1 MRCDRKTMRLYAV
14 TDRAWVGQ
22 GTLGDQVEQALRGG
36 VTCVQLRE
44 KSLGVPAIL
53 VEAEEI
59 GALCRSYGVPF
70 LINDRV
76 EIALQC
82 GADGVHVGQKD
93 RAARE
98 VRRLLGP
105 NRILGV
111 SARTVEQAVQAERD
125 GADYLGVGAVFST
138 STKADAMPVSYETLQ
153 AICRAVSIPVVAI
166 GGIQREIFCPW
177 PEAAWMVWPWSPPFL
192 PRRMWKRPAG
202 SFGRFRRQ
210 WSGHRWA
217 VGSGRRQ
224 KYEDSTYHCRFRLQR
239 WGRHSGRY
247 QDHCRPT
254 HVCHE
259 RHYGPHR
266 PEYHRRIRGT
276 GDFSGFCGQ
285 TAGLHFHRH
294 PPGQRQNWHA
304 VRGGDHP
311 SCGGKAPAVWGQ
323 KRGGRFCDGVHQRNQ
338 SPFGGR
344 AQGPLG
350 GATAS
355 EYAW

>member
-22 GTLGDQVEQALRGG
+22 GTLGDQVEQALRGD

-166 GGIQREIFCPW
+166 GGIQRENLL
-177 PEAAWMVWPWSPPFL
+177 SL
-192 PRRMWKRPAG
+192 T
-202 SFGRFRRQ
+202 
-210 WSGHRWA
+210 
-217 VGSGRRQ
+217 GSG
-224 KYEDSTYHCRFRLQR
+224 
-239 WGRHSGRY
+239 
-247 QDHCRPT
+247 
-254 HVCHE
+254 V
-259 RHYGPHR
+259 
-266 PEYHRRIRGT
+266 
-276 GDFSGFCGQ
+276 
-285 TAGLHFHRH
+285 
-294 PPGQRQNWHA
+294 
-304 VRGGDHP
+304 
-311 SCGGKAPAVWGQ
+311 
-323 KRGGRFCDGVHQRNQ
+323 DGVALV
-338 SPFGGR
+338 SAIFAAPDVE
-344 AQGPLG
+344 
-350 GATAS
+350 TAS
-355 EYAW
+355 RELRALSEAMVRA

>member
-111 SARTVEQAVQAERD
+111 SARTVEQAVQVERD

-166 GGIQREIFCPW
+166 GGIQRENLL
-177 PEAAWMVWPWSPPFL
+177 SL
-192 PRRMWKRPAG
+192 AG
-202 SFGRFRRQ
+202 SG
-210 WSGHRWA
+210 
-217 VGSGRRQ
+217 V
-224 KYEDSTYHCRFRLQR
+224 
-239 WGRHSGRY
+239 
-247 QDHCRPT
+247 
-254 HVCHE
+254 
-259 RHYGPHR
+259 
-266 PEYHRRIRGT
+266 
-276 GDFSGFCGQ
+276 
-285 TAGLHFHRH
+285 
-294 PPGQRQNWHA
+294 
-304 VRGGDHP
+304 
-311 SCGGKAPAVWGQ
+311 
-323 KRGGRFCDGVHQRNQ
+323 DGVALV
-338 SPFGGR
+338 SAIFAAPDVE
-344 AQGPLG
+344 
-350 GATAS
+350 TAS
-355 EYAW
+355 RELRALSEAMVRA

>member
-70 LINDRV
+70 LINARV

-166 GGIQREIFCPW
+166 GGIQRENLL
-177 PEAAWMVWPWSPPFL
+177 SL
-192 PRRMWKRPAG
+192 AG
-202 SFGRFRRQ
+202 SG
-210 WSGHRWA
+210 
-217 VGSGRRQ
+217 V
-224 KYEDSTYHCRFRLQR
+224 
-239 WGRHSGRY
+239 
-247 QDHCRPT
+247 
-254 HVCHE
+254 
-259 RHYGPHR
+259 
-266 PEYHRRIRGT
+266 
-276 GDFSGFCGQ
+276 
-285 TAGLHFHRH
+285 
-294 PPGQRQNWHA
+294 
-304 VRGGDHP
+304 
-311 SCGGKAPAVWGQ
+311 
-323 KRGGRFCDGVHQRNQ
+323 DGVALV
-338 SPFGGR
+338 SAIFAAPDVE
-344 AQGPLG
+344 
-350 GATAS
+350 TAS
-355 EYAW
+355 RELRALSEAMVRA

>member
-82 GADGVHVGQKD
+82 GANGVHVGQKD

-166 GGIQREIFCPW
+166 GGIQRENLL
-177 PEAAWMVWPWSPPFL
+177 SL
-192 PRRMWKRPAG
+192 AG
-202 SFGRFRRQ
+202 SG
-210 WSGHRWA
+210 
-217 VGSGRRQ
+217 V
-224 KYEDSTYHCRFRLQR
+224 
-239 WGRHSGRY
+239 
-247 QDHCRPT
+247 
-254 HVCHE
+254 
-259 RHYGPHR
+259 
-266 PEYHRRIRGT
+266 
-276 GDFSGFCGQ
+276 
-285 TAGLHFHRH
+285 
-294 PPGQRQNWHA
+294 
-304 VRGGDHP
+304 
-311 SCGGKAPAVWGQ
+311 
-323 KRGGRFCDGVHQRNQ
+323 DGVALV
-338 SPFGGR
+338 SAIFAAPDVE
-344 AQGPLG
+344 
-350 GATAS
+350 TAS
-355 EYAW
+355 RELRALSEAMVRA

>member
-166 GGIQREIFCPW
+166 GGIQRENLL
-177 PEAAWMVWPWSPPFL
+177 SL
-192 PRRMWKRPAG
+192 AG
-202 SFGRFRRQ
+202 SG
-210 WSGHRWA
+210 
-217 VGSGRRQ
+217 V
-224 KYEDSTYHCRFRLQR
+224 
-239 WGRHSGRY
+239 
-247 QDHCRPT
+247 
-254 HVCHE
+254 
-259 RHYGPHR
+259 
-266 PEYHRRIRGT
+266 
-276 GDFSGFCGQ
+276 
-285 TAGLHFHRH
+285 
-294 PPGQRQNWHA
+294 
-304 VRGGDHP
+304 
-311 SCGGKAPAVWGQ
+311 
-323 KRGGRFCDGVHQRNQ
+323 DGVALV
-338 SPFGGR
+338 SAIFV
-344 AQGPLG
+344 LV
-350 GATAS
+350 
-355 EYAW
+355 

>member
-153 AICRAVSIPVVAI
+153 AICRAVSIPVMAI
-166 GGIQREIFCPW
+166 GGIQRENLL
-177 PEAAWMVWPWSPPFL
+177 SL
-192 PRRMWKRPAG
+192 AG
-202 SFGRFRRQ
+202 SG
-210 WSGHRWA
+210 
-217 VGSGRRQ
+217 V
-224 KYEDSTYHCRFRLQR
+224 
-239 WGRHSGRY
+239 
-247 QDHCRPT
+247 
-254 HVCHE
+254 
-259 RHYGPHR
+259 
-266 PEYHRRIRGT
+266 
-276 GDFSGFCGQ
+276 
-285 TAGLHFHRH
+285 
-294 PPGQRQNWHA
+294 
-304 VRGGDHP
+304 
-311 SCGGKAPAVWGQ
+311 
-323 KRGGRFCDGVHQRNQ
+323 DGVALV
-338 SPFGGR
+338 SAIFAAPDVE
-344 AQGPLG
+344 
-350 GATAS
+350 TAS
-355 EYAW
+355 RELRALSEAMVRA

>member
-1 MRCDRKTMRLYAV
+1 MRLYAV

-166 GGIQREIFCPW
+166 GGIQRENLL
-177 PEAAWMVWPWSPPFL
+177 SL
-192 PRRMWKRPAG
+192 AG
-202 SFGRFRRQ
+202 SG
-210 WSGHRWA
+210 
-217 VGSGRRQ
+217 V
-224 KYEDSTYHCRFRLQR
+224 
-239 WGRHSGRY
+239 
-247 QDHCRPT
+247 
-254 HVCHE
+254 
-259 RHYGPHR
+259 
-266 PEYHRRIRGT
+266 
-276 GDFSGFCGQ
+276 
-285 TAGLHFHRH
+285 
-294 PPGQRQNWHA
+294 
-304 VRGGDHP
+304 
-311 SCGGKAPAVWGQ
+311 
-323 KRGGRFCDGVHQRNQ
+323 DGVALV
-338 SPFGGR
+338 SAIFAAPDVE
-344 AQGPLG
+344 
-350 GATAS
+350 TAS
-355 EYAW
+355 RELRALSEAMVSA

>member
-166 GGIQREIFCPW
+166 GGIQRENLL
-177 PEAAWMVWPWSPPFL
+177 SL
-192 PRRMWKRPAG
+192 T
-202 SFGRFRRQ
+202 
-210 WSGHRWA
+210 
-217 VGSGRRQ
+217 GSG
-224 KYEDSTYHCRFRLQR
+224 
-239 WGRHSGRY
+239 
-247 QDHCRPT
+247 
-254 HVCHE
+254 V
-259 RHYGPHR
+259 
-266 PEYHRRIRGT
+266 
-276 GDFSGFCGQ
+276 
-285 TAGLHFHRH
+285 
-294 PPGQRQNWHA
+294 
-304 VRGGDHP
+304 
-311 SCGGKAPAVWGQ
+311 
-323 KRGGRFCDGVHQRNQ
+323 DGVAPV
-338 SPFGGR
+338 SAIFAAPDVE
-344 AQGPLG
+344 
-350 GATAS
+350 TAS
-355 EYAW
+355 RELRALSEAMVRA

>member
-1 MRCDRKTMRLYAV
+1 MRCDRKTVRLYAV

-70 LINDRV
+70 LINDCV

-166 GGIQREIFCPW
+166 GGIQRENLL
-177 PEAAWMVWPWSPPFL
+177 SL
-192 PRRMWKRPAG
+192 T
-202 SFGRFRRQ
+202 
-210 WSGHRWA
+210 
-217 VGSGRRQ
+217 GSG
-224 KYEDSTYHCRFRLQR
+224 
-239 WGRHSGRY
+239 
-247 QDHCRPT
+247 
-254 HVCHE
+254 V
-259 RHYGPHR
+259 
-266 PEYHRRIRGT
+266 
-276 GDFSGFCGQ
+276 
-285 TAGLHFHRH
+285 
-294 PPGQRQNWHA
+294 
-304 VRGGDHP
+304 
-311 SCGGKAPAVWGQ
+311 
-323 KRGGRFCDGVHQRNQ
+323 DGVALV
-338 SPFGGR
+338 SAIFAAPDVE
-344 AQGPLG
+344 
-350 GATAS
+350 TAS
-355 EYAW
+355 RELRALSEAMVRA

>member
-111 SARTVEQAVQAERD
+111 SARTLEQAVQAERD

-166 GGIQREIFCPW
+166 GGIQRENLL
-177 PEAAWMVWPWSPPFL
+177 SL
-192 PRRMWKRPAG
+192 AG
-202 SFGRFRRQ
+202 SG
-210 WSGHRWA
+210 
-217 VGSGRRQ
+217 V
-224 KYEDSTYHCRFRLQR
+224 
-239 WGRHSGRY
+239 
-247 QDHCRPT
+247 
-254 HVCHE
+254 
-259 RHYGPHR
+259 
-266 PEYHRRIRGT
+266 
-276 GDFSGFCGQ
+276 
-285 TAGLHFHRH
+285 
-294 PPGQRQNWHA
+294 
-304 VRGGDHP
+304 
-311 SCGGKAPAVWGQ
+311 
-323 KRGGRFCDGVHQRNQ
+323 DGVALV
-338 SPFGGR
+338 SAIFAAPDVE
-344 AQGPLG
+344 
-350 GATAS
+350 TAS
-355 EYAW
+355 RELRALSEAMVRA